1 MKKAFIVIV
10 AILGCVIAAQA
21 KDRVLPGKQI
31 PAQITSFVKKH
42 FQGDKISV
50 VTEDKDILCSEAFVS
65 FHEFVRIPFFC
76 FEEWKNILESH
87 L

>member
-31 PAQITSFVKKH
+31 PAQISSFVKKH
-42 FQGDKISV
+42 FRGDKISV
-50 VTEDKDILCSEAFVS
+50 VTED
-65 FHEFVRIPFFC
+65 
-76 FEEWKNILESH
+76 
-87 L
+87 